1 MSTLYVNEKG
11 AVVRV
16 TGERVQVTRQR
27 ERLLDVPMIKVDQLV
42 LLGRVGITSPALRAL
57 MERHIEVV
65 YLSGSGKYLG
75 RFVPPVSKNLIL
87 RKAQFRASEDPAQ
100 TVELARGFV
109 RGKLLNMR
117 TLLQRSARG
126 SPAEELE
133 KAVDQIQALMKR
145 LSQVAAVDEIRGLEG
160 AGTAVYFGVFDRLIK
175 AEGWRFARRVKRPPT
190 DPVNAMLSF
199 GYVLLTNDLTSACQI
214 VGFDPYVGYLHADRY
229 GKPALALDLMEE
241 FRPVIVDS
249 LVLTLINKR
258 MITSKDFEAQPG
270 GVFRMK
276 DRAKRTFLQA
286 YEERKRV
293 EIKHPVFGYKVEYR
307 RCFELQA
314 RILAKALRGEIE
326 RYVPFLIK

>member
-1 MSTLYVNEKG
+1 MSTLYVSQDG
-11 AVVRV
+11 ALVRV
-16 TGERVQVTRQR
+16 TGERIRVTQKRDQ
-27 ERLLDVPMIKVDQLV
+27 LLDVPMIKVEQLV
-42 LLGRVGITSPALRAL
+42 LLGRVGITTPALRAL
-57 MERHIEVV
+57 MEHQIEIV
-65 YLSGSGKYLG
+65 YLSTYGKFLG
-75 RFVPPVSKNLIL
+75 RFQPPLSKNLIL
-87 RKAQFRASEDPAQ
+87 RKAQFRASENPDQVA
-100 TVELARGFV
+100 EFARGFV

-126 SPAEELE
+126 SPTEELG

-145 LSQVAAVDEIRGLEG
+145 LPQVTIVDEIRGLEG
-160 AGTAVYFGVFDRLIK
+160 AGTAVYFGVFDQLIK
-175 AEGWRFARRVKRPPT
+175 AKGWSFERRVRRPPT
-190 DPVNAMLSF
+190 DPVNALLSF
-199 GYVLLTNDLTSACQI
+199 GYVLLTNDLTSACQV

-258 MITSKDFEAQPG
+258 MLAPDDFEVQPG
-270 GVFRMK
+270 EVYRMK
-276 DRAKRTFLQA
+276 DRTKRTFLQA

-293 EIKHPVFGYKVEYR
+293 EVKHPIFGYKADYR
-307 RCFELQA
+307 RCLELQA

>member
-1 MSTLYVNEKG
+1 MSTLYVSQDG
-11 AVVRV
+11 ALVRV
-16 TGERVQVTRQR
+16 TGERIRVTQKRDQ
-27 ERLLDVPMIKVDQLV
+27 LLDVPMIKVEQLV
-42 LLGRVGITSPALRAL
+42 LLGRVGITTPALRAL
-57 MERHIEVV
+57 MEHQIEIV
-65 YLSGSGKYLG
+65 YLSTYGKFLG
-75 RFVPPVSKNLIL
+75 RFQPPLSKNLIL
-87 RKAQFRASEDPAQ
+87 RKAQFRASENPDQVA
-100 TVELARGFV
+100 EFARGFV

-126 SPAEELE
+126 SPTEELG
-133 KAVDQIQALMKR
+133 KAVDQLEILTKKLPR
-145 LSQVAAVDEIRGLEG
+145 VSSVDEVRGLEG
-160 AGTAVYFGVFDRLIK
+160 AGTATYFGLFDQLIK
-175 AEGWRFARRVKRPPT
+175 AEGWSFERRVRRPPT
-190 DPVNAMLSF
+190 DPVNALLSF
-199 GYVLLTNDLTSACQI
+199 GYVLLTNDLTSACQV

-258 MITSKDFEAQPG
+258 MLAPDDFEVQPG
-270 GVFRMK
+270 EVYRMK

-293 EIKHPVFGYKVEYR
+293 EVKHPIFGYKADYR
-307 RCFELQA
+307 RCLELQA